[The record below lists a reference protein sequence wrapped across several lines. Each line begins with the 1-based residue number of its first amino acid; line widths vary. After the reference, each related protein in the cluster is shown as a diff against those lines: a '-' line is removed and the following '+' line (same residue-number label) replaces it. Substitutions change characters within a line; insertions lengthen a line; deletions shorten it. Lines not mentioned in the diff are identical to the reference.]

1 MALAYKTAAPAI
13 SAEEMERRRRSV
25 RRAIR
30 SNAIEGA
37 SAGPEMD
44 PIYEAYIAGEIDS
57 DQVIEMAMAL
67 RGR

>member
-1 MALAYKTAAPAI
+1 MALAYKTHTPAI
-13 SAEEMERRRRSV
+13 SAEEMERRRKSV

-37 SAGPEMD
+37 AHGAD
-44 PIYEAYIAGEIDS
+44 INPILDAYISGEIEAS
-57 DQVIEMAMAL
+57 DIIVRIKEL